1 MWRTSLPD
9 IAAIIILNT
18 SPHAVPYAL
27 NLLRPHGTIIFTAGP
42 SDVSIPVLDFIWK
55 DITAIGTQNG
65 TAADMAEA
73 AALCV
78 QYGIKSTIRPYA
90 FEEEEMNRM
99 IQDVQGEEW
108 SGKAVVRVDPGLWEM

>member
-1 MWRTSLPD
+1 M
-9 IAAIIILNT
+9 LNT
-18 SPHAVPYAL
+18 SPSAVPYAL

-42 SDVSIPVLDFIWK
+42 NNVSIPVLDYIWK

-78 QYGIKSTIRPYA
+78 QHGIKSTVRPYA
-90 FEEEEMNRM
+90 FEQAAMNQM
-99 IQDVQGEEW
+99 VHDVEGQEW
-108 SGKAVVRVDPGLWEM
+108 SGKAVVRVDAALWEI